1 MAWQRSIL
9 GKAIP
14 RIDGAERVTGRAK
27 YAGDWK
33 KPGMLYARIFTS
45 TIPHG
50 KVLKMDLSKAKDLP
64 GVHTILTCLDTKILW
79 TMGDQNHQRLVFTDH
94 VRFIGDCIGA
104 VAAEDRRTAEEAAA
118 LVEVRY
124 EEYKAVFTIE
134 EAIKPDAPKLYE
146 DGNAVRPI
154 IYGRGDVEV
163 LMKESDFIFED
174 DYKTARVHNTP
185 LEPASSLAWWEEG
198 KLTVVAPTQSITQC
212 QQVLSQDLKIPIEK
226 VRVIAKYKGGGFGN
240 KATALNYDLMAAALS
255 KASSRPVM
263 VEYSRQD
270 DFIGVHARWPTTQHY
285 KAGVKKDGTLLAID
299 FKAYAEIGAY
309 TRTFR
314 GGKFLN
320 GPDNYYNC
328 PGYIAEINPI
338 HLNTPATG
346 HFRAPSG
353 VQTAMGAE
361 SFVDGIADKMGID
374 PLEFRL
380 KNRTVKFD
388 CKYEYTTNGLEEC
401 LRKGGELIE
410 WKQKWHHPGRGPH
423 NGSRYHGIGVSIAA
437 WHASLGKAEARLKL
451 NKDGTLDLAV
461 PVIDIGTGAKSI
473 MVMIAADALGIP
485 IGDVN
490 LIYGDTDLCP
500 PGPGEGASR
509 TTGLIGH
516 AVKAGAET
524 LRAKILEKAA
534 KDLGIRS
541 SDLDIRDGIV
551 CTINDPSTKLSVAQ
565 IASTI
570 SEPLEEHSV
579 TDIKLP
585 EDQKRYSFTA
595 HFAELEVD
603 VETGFVNV
611 LNYIA
616 VHDSGTIMNALTA
629 ESQVRGSIIMGLGTA
644 LTEEMIVDDKFGM
657 ISNPSLW
664 SYRLPTQGIV
674 PPIKVVFIDPKDP
687 YGPKSLGEI
696 GMVPVPAL
704 IGNAIFNATGARLKE
719 IPMTP
724 DRILKALGKD
734 I

>member
-1 MAWQRSIL
+1 MIWQRSIL

-14 RIDGAERVTGRAK
+14 RIDGEERVTGKAK

-33 KPGMLYARIFTS
+33 KPGMLYARIITS

-50 KVLKMDLSKAKDLP
+50 KVLEMDLSRAKDLP
-64 GVHTILTCLDTKILW
+64 GVHTILTCLDTKVPW
-79 TMGDQNHQRLVFTDH
+79 TGGDQNHQRLVFTDH

-104 VAAEDRRTAEEAAA
+104 VAADDRMTAEEAAA
-118 LVEVRY
+118 LVEVKY
-124 EEYKAVFTIE
+124 EEYEAVFTVE
-134 EAIKPDAPKLYE
+134 DAIKPDAPKLYE

-154 IYGRGDVEV
+154 IYGRGDVPA
-163 LMKESDFIFED
+163 LMKEADLIFED

-185 LEPASSLAWWEEG
+185 MEPASSFGWWEDD
-198 KLTVVAPTQSITQC
+198 KLTLVAPTQSITMC
-212 QQVLSQDLKIPIEK
+212 QQNLSQDLDIPIDK
-226 VRVIAKYKGGGFGN
+226 IRVIAKYKGGGFGN
-240 KATALNYDLMAAALS
+240 KGAALNYDVMAALLS
-255 KASSRPVM
+255 KAANRPVM
-263 VEYSRQD
+263 VEYSRKD

-285 KAGVKKDGTLLAID
+285 KIGVKKDGTLHAVD

-309 TRTFR
+309 TRTWR

-328 PGYIAEINPI
+328 PGYLAEINPI
-338 HLNTPATG
+338 HLNTPSTG

-361 SFVDGIADKMGID
+361 SFIDDIANKMNID

-380 KNRTVKFD
+380 KNMTVKFD
-388 CKYEYTTNGLEEC
+388 CVLEYTTNALREC
-401 LRKGGELIE
+401 LERGGELIG
-410 WKQKWHHPGRGPH
+410 WKEKWHPPGKGPS
-423 NGSRYHGIGVSIAA
+423 NGSKRHGIGVSIAA

-451 NKDGTLDLAV
+451 NKDGTLELAV

-473 MVMIAADALGIP
+473 MALIAADALGMP
-485 IGDVN
+485 ITDIK
-490 LIYGDTDLCP
+490 LIWGDTKDCP

-516 AVKAGAET
+516 AVKSGAETIRSKILDMAGAE
-524 LRAKILEKAA
+524 LEISPE
-534 KDLGIRS
+534 G
-541 SDLDIRDGIV
+541 LDIKDGNV
-551 CTINDPSTKLSVAQ
+551 YVREDPSRKLSIAQ
-565 IASTI
+565 IASEAQESI
-570 SEPLEEHSV
+570 EEHAV
-579 TDIKLP
+579 TDIKIP
-585 EDQKRYSFTA
+585 EGQVRYAFTA
-595 HFAELEVD
+595 HFAEVEVD
-603 VETGFVNV
+603 IETGFVNV
-611 LNYIA
+611 INYIA

-657 ISNPSLW
+657 ISNPTLW

-724 DRILKALGKD
+724 DRVLKALGKD